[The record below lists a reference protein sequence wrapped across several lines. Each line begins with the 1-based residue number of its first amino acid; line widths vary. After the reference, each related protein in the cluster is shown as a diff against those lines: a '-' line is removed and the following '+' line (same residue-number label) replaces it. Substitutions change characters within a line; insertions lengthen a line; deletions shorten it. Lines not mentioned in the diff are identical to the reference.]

1 MNIDG
6 NQIQSLEALEGC
18 ALLEGLSAAD
28 NQLETTRGIENLGEL
43 KYLDLS
49 GNALTSDGIKEP
61 IPFQSD
67 EWIVCDFSRNQIT
80 SLKLD
85 TECEYRY
92 LSVYGNPLEEYE
104 SIYQTVGSPGST
116 LVLDFQESLDFEN
129 LKGCDYN
136 HVELVG
142 CPLNWQVG
150 IKDVLGSYGVT
161 FLDRGGAIW
170 DRENLGSED
179 ATGIVE

>member
-49 GNALTSDGIKEP
+49 GNALTDDGIKEP

-104 SIYQTVGSPGST
+104 TIYQTVGSPGST
-116 LVLDFQESLDFEN
+116 LVLDFQESLD
-129 LKGCDYN
+129 LR
-136 HVELVG
+136 
-142 CPLNWQVG
+142 
-150 IKDVLGSYGVT
+150 T
-161 FLDRGGAIW
+161 
-170 DRENLGSED
+170 
-179 ATGIVE
+179 